1 MSKAKP
7 IDRVEYTKRRIIGR
21 TEGGVLIAVAPI
33 TRVVVDGFF
42 DKEHLSVTDCGTG
55 AEVCPVC
62 GAEVIH
68 ESGCVRCTC
77 GWSRC

>member
-7 IDRVEYTKRRIIGR
+7 IDRVEYTKSRSIYLHPPVPVQKIEAVYDEGR
-21 TEGGVLIAVAPI
+21 GAVVQ
-33 TRVVVDGFF
+33 T
-42 DKEHLSVTDCGTG
+42 GTG